1 MPNILDLRRR
11 IRSVRSTRQITR
23 AMKMVAGARLRRAQE
38 RILRARPYAGAIRN
52 VLESVA
58 ARVDPSEQAAIPL
71 LAVRDVRRVLLV
83 LVTADRGLCG
93 AFNSNLVRAAH
104 QYLEQN
110 TNLEVS
116 MLAVGR
122 KGYDHFR
129 KRPVSMAGE
138 HTNIFSKL
146 EFSTAKAIAAQ
157 VIELYSDAKVDAV
170 DFLYN
175 EFKSIMT
182 QRVVVER
189 YLPIP
194 PVKPA
199 EGQSLVDYIYEQP
212 PAQIFGLLL
221 PRYVGS
227 QVFRALLE
235 SQAAELAAKTTAMDS
250 ATRNASEM
258 IDSLTLYM
266 NRVRQAAITK
276 EIIEIVSGAAA
287 QEE

>member
-1 MPNILDLRRR
+1 
-11 IRSVRSTRQITR
+11 
-23 AMKMVAGARLRRAQE
+23 
-38 RILRARPYAGAIRN
+38 
-52 VLESVA
+52 
-58 ARVDPSEQAAIPL
+58 
-71 LAVRDVRRVLLV
+71 
-83 LVTADRGLCG
+83 
-93 AFNSNLVRAAH
+93 
-104 QYLEQN
+104 
-110 TNLEVS
+110 

-129 KRPVSMAGE
+129 KRRETLVGE
-138 HTNIFSKL
+138 HVNIFSKL
-146 EFSTAKAIAAQ
+146 EFSSAKAIAMQ
-157 VIELYSDAKVDAV
+157 VVELYSDAKVDAV
-170 DFLYN
+170 DFIYN
-175 EFKSIMT
+175 EFKSILT

-189 YLPIP
+189 YLPVP

-199 EGQSLVDYIYEQP
+199 EGQYLVEYIYEQT
-212 PAQIFGLLL
+212 PAEIFNLLL
-221 PRYVGS
+221 PRYVES